1 MEIPTTAVRPMP
13 GVTVRDGTLVTGSM
27 DSSDDIG
34 SVVIRCA
41 GMSKEALMKFVAEE
55 IDAE

>member
-13 GVTVRDGTLVTGSM
+13 EATVRDVTLVTGSM

-41 GMSKEALMKFVAEE
+41 GMSKDALMKFVAEE